1 MATQFIKEIK
11 FRNRFILPTAIVL
24 AVLTVGTIGYW
35 LFWRDIGGTMLDG
48 FFMAFTTITTI
59 GYGEVKPLNTYSRIF
74 TIFVAVIGI
83 GSLFYTL
90 GIAMEYIV
98 VTQLGTDREQK
109 KMQHDI
115 NKMTGHII
123 VVGLGRV
130 GRLATTQLQ
139 QSKENIIAI
148 DHEENRLRSIAEMGI
163 PYVIGDA
170 TLDAV
175 LRKAGIERARG
186 LIAATGHD
194 ATNVFIVLSARVLN
208 PDIFIVARAED
219 ETSIDKLKRAGAD
232 KAVDPFE
239 IGGQRLANLMVHP
252 LSVDFFETTMRL
264 SEQDLSI
271 EFVNVTP
278 ESPIAGKSL
287 RDMDLR
293 RVSGASILAVI
304 RDGKAYVNPES
315 EYIVIANDQLVAFGT
330 KDQLQRLE
338 GLTQIT

>member
-1 MATQFIKEIK
+1 MANQFLREIK
-11 FRNRFILPTAIVL
+11 FRNRFILPMVIVL
-24 AVLTVGTIGYW
+24 AVLVVGTIGYW
-35 LFWRDIGGTMLDG
+35 LFWRNSGGTMLDG
-48 FFMAFTTITTI
+48 LFMTFITITSI
-59 GYGEVKPLNTYSRIF
+59 GYGEVRPLDNYSRIF
-74 TIFVAVIGI
+74 TIVIAIIGI

-98 VTQLGTDREQK
+98 VTQLGTDREQR
-109 KMQHDI
+109 KMQSDI
-115 NKMTGHII
+115 TKMKDHII

-130 GRLATTQLQ
+130 GQLATAQLLG
-139 QSKENIIAI
+139 SKEDIIAI
-148 DHEENRLRSIAEMGI
+148 DREENRLRAVAEMGV

-175 LRKAGIERARG
+175 LRGAGIERARG

-208 PDIFIVARAED
+208 PNIFIVARAED
-219 ETSIDKLKRAGAD
+219 ETSIDKLKRAGAN

-239 IGGQRLANLMVHP
+239 IGGQRLANLMVNP

-271 EFVNVTP
+271 EFVNVTAT
-278 ESPIAGKSL
+278 SPIAGKSL

-293 RVSGASILAVI
+293 RISGASILAVV
-304 RDGKAYVNPES
+304 RDGKAYVNPEA
-315 EYIVIANDQLVAFGT
+315 EYGVIANDQLVAFGT
-330 KDQLQRLE
+330 KDQLQRLA
-338 GLTQIT
+338 GLAQVS